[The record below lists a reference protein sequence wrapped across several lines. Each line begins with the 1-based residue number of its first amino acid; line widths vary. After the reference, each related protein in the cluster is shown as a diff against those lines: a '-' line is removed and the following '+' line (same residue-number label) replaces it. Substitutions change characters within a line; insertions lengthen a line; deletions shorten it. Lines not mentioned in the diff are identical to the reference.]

1 MALLTLRVEG
11 DPILRKKAKPVN
23 EINDATRDLLDAMV
37 ETMKEKEGVG
47 LAAPQV
53 GRLRR
58 MITIDVGE
66 GIYKMI
72 NPEIIE
78 RSEEQ
83 QLDVEG
89 CLSVPQFNGTVYRP
103 KRVVV
108 LYQDEEGAAKIVQAE
123 GLFAR
128 CLCHE
133 IDHLNGV
140 LFRDLVEKE
149 IDLAH
154 PTEEQVEYLHEH
166 HLLEGND
173 GKNGENENEGKQNEE
188 QTNPLPS
195 AKGEA

>member
-11 DPILRKKAKPVN
+11 DPILRKKAKPVK

-37 ETMKEKEGVG
+37 ETMKENEGVG

-58 MITIDVGE
+58 IITVDVGE

-72 NPEIIE
+72 NPEIID

-83 QLDVEG
+83 QLDIEG

-103 KRVVV
+103 KHVVV
-108 LYQDEEGAAKIVQAE
+108 SYQDEEGAAKTVQAE

-133 IDHLNGV
+133 IDHLNGI

-149 IDLAH
+149 IDLSK
-154 PTEEQVEYLHEH
+154 PTEEQVAYLHEH
-166 HLLEGND
+166 HLLEEND
-173 GKNGENENEGKQNEE
+173 ENGENEDKEKQNEE
-188 QTNPLPS
+188 QKSPSSS

>member
-11 DPILRKKAKPVN
+11 DPILRKKAKPVK
-23 EINDATRDLLDAMV
+23 EINDATRDLLAAMV
-37 ETMKEKEGVG
+37 ETMKENEGVG

-58 MITIDVGE
+58 IITVDVGE

-72 NPEIIE
+72 NPEIID

-83 QLDVEG
+83 QLDIEG

-103 KRVVV
+103 KQVVV
-108 LYQDEEGAAKIVQAE
+108 SYQDEEGAAKTVQAE

-133 IDHLNGV
+133 IDHLNGI

-149 IDLAH
+149 IDLSK
-154 PTEEQVEYLHEH
+154 PTEEQVAYLHEH
-166 HLLEGND
+166 HLLEEND
-173 GKNGENENEGKQNEE
+173 ENGENEDKEKQNEE
-188 QTNPLPS
+188 QKSPS
-195 AKGEA
+195 SSARGEA

>member
-37 ETMKEKEGVG
+37 ETMKENEGVG

-108 LYQDEEGAAKIVQAE
+108 SYQDEEGTAKIVQAE

-133 IDHLNGV
+133 IDHLNGI

-173 GKNGENENEGKQNEE
+173 GNGENEDKEKQNEE

>member
-11 DPILRKKAKPVN
+11 DPILRKKAKPVK

-37 ETMKEKEGVG
+37 ETMKENEGVG

-58 MITIDVGE
+58 IITVDVGE

-72 NPEIIE
+72 NPEIID

-83 QLDVEG
+83 QLDIEG

-103 KRVVV
+103 KQVVV
-108 LYQDEEGAAKIVQAE
+108 SYQDEEGAAKTVQAE

-133 IDHLNGV
+133 IDHLNGI

-149 IDLAH
+149 IDLSK
-154 PTEEQVEYLHEH
+154 PTEEQVAYLHEH
-166 HLLEGND
+166 HLLEEND
-173 GKNGENENEGKQNEE
+173 GNGENEDKDKQNEE
-188 QTNPLPS
+188 QKSPSSS